1 MEESRRPSHGL
12 KLSPTKTPGITA
24 GLELVRFGPATGARL
39 GAGLFWA
46 GGLGSTEIGK
56 RLGTNR
62 ALADHIATHCSRYD
76 SLKPGDR
83 RNVVGGK
90 ASPRQVVRV
99 GSGTCAHAYPSG
111 KGLSA
116 MEITGTF
123 GINVAQGPFEVFTL
137 RLQYRGFIRF
147 VTELLI
153 SAIETMAGVALP
165 ACGRSSA
172 SQRLRL

>member
-1 MEESRRPSHGL
+1 
-12 KLSPTKTPGITA
+12 
-24 GLELVRFGPATGARL
+24 
-39 GAGLFWA
+39 
-46 GGLGSTEIGK
+46 
-56 RLGTNR
+56 
-62 ALADHIATHCSRYD
+62 
-76 SLKPGDR
+76 
-83 RNVVGGK
+83 
-90 ASPRQVVRV
+90 
-99 GSGTCAHAYPSG
+99 
-111 KGLSA
+111 

-123 GINVAQGPFEVFTL
+123 GIDVAQGPFEVFTL